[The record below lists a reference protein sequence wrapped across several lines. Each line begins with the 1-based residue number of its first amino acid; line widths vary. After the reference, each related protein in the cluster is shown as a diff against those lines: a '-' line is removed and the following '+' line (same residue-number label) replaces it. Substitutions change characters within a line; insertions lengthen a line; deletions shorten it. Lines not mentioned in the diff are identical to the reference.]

1 MDQETFGRG
10 RFAPPLHILNTI
22 PETIVDGDGIRFSI
36 YLAGCS
42 HHCPGCH
49 NPESWNPNGG
59 EALTPERITE
69 IIQKINANPLLD
81 GVTVSGGDP
90 FFNPEATRILLRRLQ
105 EETGLN
111 IWCYT
116 GYTIEEIIERDDLRA
131 LLPFIDT
138 LVEGRFV
145 KELYSPY
152 LDFRGSSNQRIINI
166 PEFLA
171 REKSLTREAA
181 ILAASVLETMKTKN

>member
-1 MDQETFGRG
+1 MN
-10 RFAPPLHILNTI
+10 LLNTI
-22 PETIVDGDGIRFSI
+22 SETIVDGDGIRYSI

-49 NPESWNPNGG
+49 NPESWNPNAG
-59 EALTPERITE
+59 EHLSPERVAA
-69 IIQKINANPLLD
+69 IIDEINANPLLD

-90 FFNPEATRILLRRLQ
+90 FFHPAETRILLRRLK

-116 GYTIEEIIERDDLRA
+116 GYTIEEILQREDLRA

-145 KELYSPY
+145 KELYSPT
-152 LDFRGSSNQRIINI
+152 LDFRGSSNQRIINV

-171 REKSLTREAA
+171 REESLTHEAA
-181 ILAASVLETMKTKN
+181 ILAASVLTKTA